1 MQDCF
6 NINNT
11 PFEQNLE
18 FDPPKED
25 ILTLCLNIST
35 EALDNIA
42 ELLEREGAK
51 IPLAEEADL
60 VKTIEAS
67 LNSDF
72 IPDEIKKMIQ
82 ANRASIEASFQGVK
96 IEVVAQTLSAI
107 ASVKKLIAAAAT

>member
-1 MQDCF
+1 M
-6 NINNT
+6 
-11 PFEQNLE
+11 
-18 FDPPKED
+18 
-25 ILTLCLNIST
+25 
-35 EALDNIA
+35 DNIA
-42 ELLEREGAK
+42 ELLKREGAK

-82 ANRASIEASFQGVK
+82 ANRASIEASLQGVK

-107 ASVKKLIAAAAT
+107 ASVKKLIAAAAAYQGNPADVLQLPLMMLWPFCGNAQSHYFSLILTL